1 MKKTQKTDPFW
12 CGRQVVPS
20 LSPRSPHFVAI
31 SVEFIPCV
39 YVKLV
44 KNVIA
49 THPRM
54 GNDSHQ
60 KYMYTVGT
68 IEIIYLFTYLLP
80 YLYLRHCAAVYG
92 TIRWPVLLMSGRRT
106 CRFVATVTLFGLL
119 FHGELRPPMSTI
131 LSTVK

>member
-44 KNVIA
+44 KKVIA

-68 IEIIYLFTYLLP
+68 IEIIYLFTYLLT
-80 YLYLRHCAAVYG
+80 YLLIFTTLRSGIWDHSLARVADVRSTHMPICRYRH
-92 TIRWPVLLMSGRRT
+92 TIRPFISW
-106 CRFVATVTLFGLL
+106 
-119 FHGELRPPMSTI
+119 
-131 LSTVK
+131 